1 MELLIPEVG
10 LIFWMLLSFSFLLFI
25 LGKYAWPII
34 VKSLKKREEYIRD
47 SLVTARQAQDEYYRL
62 QKDGSEIISKARV
75 QQEEILKDAR
85 NLKET
90 ILADSRAI
98 AQEETKRL
106 MEQAKIQIQQ
116 EKDRAV
122 DDLKKQAALLSVDIA
137 QEILKRELADS
148 KEQDRL
154 IKELLNNVKLS

>member
-106 MEQAKIQIQQ
+106 LEQAKIQIQQ

>member
-34 VKSLKKREEYIRD
+34 LSSLKKREDYIRE
-47 SLVTARQAQDEYYRL
+47 SLITAHKAQDDYYRL
-62 QKDGSEIISKARV
+62 QKDGSEILNKARV
-75 QQEEILKDAR
+75 QQEEILMEAR

-90 ILADSRAI
+90 MLADARII
-98 AQEETKRL
+98 AQEETKRQ
-106 MEQAKIQIQQ
+106 MELAKVQIQL
-116 EKDRAV
+116 ERDRALA
-122 DDLKKQAALLSVDIA
+122 DLKKQAALLSVDIA
-137 QEILKRELADS
+137 EEILKRELVDS

-154 IKELLNNVKLS
+154 IQQLLDNVKLN

>member
-1 MELLIPEVG
+1 
-10 LIFWMLLSFSFLLFI
+10 MLLSFSILLFI
-25 LGKYAWPII
+25 LGKFAWPFILR
-34 VKSLKKREEYIRD
+34 SLKKREEYIRE
-47 SLVTARQAQDEYYRL
+47 SLVTAHKAQDDYYRL
-62 QKDGSEIISKARV
+62 QKDGSDILNKARA
-75 QQEEILKDAR
+75 QQEDILREAR

-90 ILADSRAI
+90 ILSDARSI

-116 EKDRAV
+116 ERDRAL

-137 QEILKRELADS
+137 EEILKRELADS

-154 IKELLNNVKLS
+154 IQELLNNVKLS

>member
-10 LIFWMLLSFSFLLFI
+10 LIFWMVLSFSFLLFI
-25 LGKYAWPII
+25 LGKYAWPVIL
-34 VKSLKKREEYIRD
+34 SMLKKREEYIRE
-47 SLVTARQAQDEYYRL
+47 SLVTAHKAQDEFYRL
-62 QKDGSEIISKARV
+62 QKDGSEILNKARA
-75 QQEEILKDAR
+75 QQEEILKEAR
-85 NLKET
+85 SLRET
-90 ILADSRAI
+90 ILAESRTM

-116 EKDRAV
+116 EKNRAL

-154 IKELLNNVKLS
+154 IQELLNNVKLS

>member
-1 MELLIPEVG
+1 MDAPLVFIPA
-10 LIFWMLLSFSFLLFI
+10 FI

-106 MEQAKIQIQQ
+106 LEQAKIQIQQ

>member
-10 LIFWMLLSFSFLLFI
+10 LIFWMLLSFSILLFI
-25 LGKYAWPII
+25 LGKFAWPFILR
-34 VKSLKKREEYIRD
+34 SLKKREEYIRE
-47 SLVTARQAQDEYYRL
+47 SLVTAHKAQDDYYRL
-62 QKDGSEIISKARV
+62 QKDGSDILNKARA
-75 QQEEILKDAR
+75 QQEDILREAR

-90 ILADSRAI
+90 ILSDARSI

-116 EKDRAV
+116 ERDRAL

-137 QEILKRELADS
+137 EEILKRELADS

-154 IKELLNNVKLS
+154 IQELLNNVKLS